1 MHNAC
6 GDGDSSRVVAEG
18 EPKRTEETEAYEQF
32 RLSMVVAGSTELGVA
47 QACTGVRG
55 GGKGRIRAHTT

>member
-1 MHNAC
+1 MHKAC

-18 EPKRTEETEAYEQF
+18 EPKRTEAFEQS
-32 RLSMVVAGSTELGVA
+32 RLSMVVAGSTELGVS

-55 GGKGRIRAHTT
+55 GGKGRIRGHTT